1 MVILIAAP
9 LWAADAPATTAPTED
24 EKQGES
30 LTEVSGEQEEN
41 WEAGAFVDKKM
52 NGDGK

>member
-30 LTEVSGEQEEN
+30 LTEVSGEHEERL
-41 WEAGAFVDKKM
+41 EAGVFVRKKM
-52 NGDGK
+52 NGEGK